1 MDYYEILGIVRGAT
15 DQDIKKAYRK
25 LAMKW
30 HPDKN
35 KSNRDEAQAKFHE
48 ISEAYDVLSDPAK
61 RATFDQYGYEGL
73 HNGVPNADGDVREG
87 YQFQDRQGEE
97 IFNKFFGTNNPFSD
111 FGFGDTLPFAGA
123 LKKKGLEKNPPI
135 EKTVECTLEELF
147 VGGVTKKITI
157 VRTRFMGNNDLVDDT
172 KVFAVKVQRGWSAGT
187 KVTFENE
194 GAETKELRAG
204 DVVFTIVEAKHATY
218 TRVKNDLVY
227 LAKVKLADALADCTV
242 DVPTLDGRKLAI
254 SCNEVLSP
262 TSEKVIQGEG
272 MPVVAEGPQ
281 DSGEGVRGN
290 LILKFHIVFP
300 KYLTS
305 LQKSALVKILG
316 Q

>member
-1 MDYYEILGIVRGAT
+1 MDYYEILGVVRGAT
-15 DQDIKKAYRK
+15 DAEIKKAYRK

-35 KSNRDEAQAKFHE
+35 KSNREDAQNKFQE
-48 ISEAYDVLSDPAK
+48 VSEAYDVLSDPAK
-61 RATFDQYGYEGL
+61 RAIFDQYGYDGL
-73 HNGVPNADGDVREG
+73 RNGVPNAEGDMREG

-111 FGFGDTLPFAGA
+111 FGFGDTMPFAGA
-123 LKKKGLEKNPPI
+123 LKKKGPEKNAAI
-135 EKTVECTLEELF
+135 ERTIECTLEELF
-147 VGGVTKKITI
+147 VGGGTKKVSVT
-157 VRTRFMGNNDLVDDT
+157 RTRFRDNEIVEDT

-187 KVTFENE
+187 KVTFEHD
-194 GAETKELRAG
+194 GVETKELRAG
-204 DVVFTIVEAKHATY
+204 DVVFTIAEAKHASY
-218 TRVKNDLVY
+218 TRVKHDLIY
-227 LAKVKLADALADCTV
+227 MAHVKLADALADCTV

-262 TSEKVIQGEG
+262 TTEKLIKGEG
-272 MPVVAEGPQ
+272 MPITDAPQEG
-281 DSGEGVRGN
+281 DRGN
-290 LILKFHIVFP
+290 LILRFNILFP

-305 LQKSALVKILG
+305 LQKTALVKILG